1 MSSARVHATVLL
13 AVLAAVGVTA
23 PGVRPAFAG
32 TEGVTRRPD
41 SFEDLVARLGSPAD
55 PAVVERIL
63 PHARTSDPVRTQT
76 VVGALWHAGGHAA
89 ARGLLEIGARSEGAQ
104 RALAWECFG
113 RLGIRVASA
122 PQVLAVREALSDP
135 DMSVRRQAF
144 AAIGILGTAED
155 MPALLAAAHSPD
167 GAVRTCAWG
176 ALPRLTGVRMQ
187 PQARRWTEW
196 WGESEKDLRAAV
208 TTALEDLEL
217 GEDVSRIQHARVILA
232 RHAWVALE
240 PVEEAVRE
248 WIAFGDIRLRVEGYR
263 VVGSL
268 RWGDVAGDLDRALRY
283 ERDEDAL
290 EEGRRAGRVLGLP
303 VPPASPTATD
313 ARAPVASAAPVAPP
327 VAEAGDDVEDEDV
340 AEDVRE
346 DVAED
351 AREDIR
357 EDIREVTRER

>member
-1 MSSARVHATVLL
+1 MSSARARATVLL
-13 AVLAAVGVTA
+13 AILDAGLGVAA
-23 PGVRPAFAG
+23 PGVRPATAG
-32 TEGVTRRPD
+32 TEGVTGRPD
-41 SFEDLVARLGSPAD
+41 SFEDLVGRLGSPAD
-55 PAVVERIL
+55 PFVVERIL
-63 PHARTSDPVRTQT
+63 PHARTSDPVRTQA

-89 ARGLLEIGARSEGAQ
+89 ARGLLEIGARSEGAE

-113 RLGIRVASA
+113 RRGLRVSSA
-122 PQVLAVREALSDP
+122 PGLLAVREAMSDP

-144 AAIGILGTAED
+144 AAIGVLGTAED

-208 TTALEDLEL
+208 TTALDDLQL
-217 GEDVSRIQHARVILA
+217 GEDPSRVQHARVVLA

-248 WIAFGDIRLRVEGYR
+248 WIAFGDIRLRIEGYR
-263 VVGSL
+263 VVGAL
-268 RWGDVAGDLDRALRY
+268 RWGDVAVDLSRALLY

-290 EEGRRAGRVLGLP
+290 EEGRRAGRVVGLP
-303 VPPASPTATD
+303 VPPAPPTATD
-313 ARAPVASAAPVAPP
+313 ARPAPMPVAPP
-327 VAEAGDDVEDEDV
+327 LAAAGDDVEDADV
-340 AEDVRE
+340 GEDVRE
-346 DVAED
+346 DV
-351 AREDIR
+351 REDTGG
-357 EDIREVTRER
+357 ETLER